1 MRKYLSCFLA
11 LALLLALVG
20 IDAEAAQK
28 SRSGRKSAK
37 ARASKSSGKKK
48 ASARASRKGRNRGRR
63 VARSRRGRRAKTYA
77 QDSTPAPARTAS
89 GIPTERVIEIQ
100 TALSKA
106 GYFEGEATGEYNEE
120 TREAMKRFQTAKGLP
135 ATGLPSAHTI
145 KLLGISKGSND
156 GYSVP
161 IKKASEKTTD
171 QQTP

>member
-1 MRKYLSCFLA
+1 MRKHLSCFLA

-37 ARASKSSGKKK
+37 ARASKSAGKK
-48 ASARASRKGRNRGRR
+48 ASARVGRKGRGRGRR

-77 QDSTPAPARTAS
+77 QDSTPAPARSVS

-106 GYFEGEATGEYNEE
+106 GYFEGETTGEYNEE
-120 TREAMKRFQTAKGLP
+120 TREAMKRFQAAKGLP
-135 ATGLPSAHTI
+135 DTGLPSAHTI
-145 KLLGISKGSND
+145 KLLGIPKGSND